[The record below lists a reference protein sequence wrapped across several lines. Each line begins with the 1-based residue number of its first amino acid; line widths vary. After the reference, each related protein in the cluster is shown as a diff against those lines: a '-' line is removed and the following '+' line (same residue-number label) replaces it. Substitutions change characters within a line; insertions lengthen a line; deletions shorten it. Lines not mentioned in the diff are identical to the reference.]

1 MNKLDLVKEALYQN
15 LESKCFGY
23 KKKNGYDHL
32 FGVSSLCSY
41 LAVKR
46 NLDIELAA
54 IIGMLHDY
62 STFITGTSFDH
73 AYRSSTMVKELLMSL
88 NFEEHDINIIVEAI
102 KNHSDKNKVHDEYS
116 ELIKDADV
124 LHQYFTQKDAIF
136 SDDYNHRLIKLL

>member
-1 MNKLDLVKEALYQN
+1 MW
-15 LESKCFGY
+15 

-73 AYRSSTMVKELLMSL
+73 AYRSSTMVKELLISL